1 MPRFQVGP
9 ENQRVWQLALPRVLI
24 TAKNC
29 ISAYKY
35 NRSPGLHLL
44 PFSSKPTFSEK

>member
-9 ENQRVWQLALPRVLI
+9 ENQRVWQPALPRVLI
-24 TAKNC
+24 TVKNR

-35 NRSPGLHLL
+35 SRSPGLYFASIL
-44 PFSSKPTFSEK
+44 